1 MKIIRNT
8 IPISDLYNLMIESE
22 LTINRTYQ
30 RSSGLWPQ
38 NARSYFIDTLL
49 NDFPFPKIVVRQT
62 VDLKIKKLEER

>member
-62 VDLKIKKLEER
+62 VDLKTKKLEER